1 MGKIKIEVAILL
13 GAAPIWEVG
22 EERDRKGV
30 VIWGTLV
37 VMDPLPSHGD
47 YEDEADLR
55 WYEEQIEEWV
65 ESIEDQEMT
74 EIDLLCPGKVVG
86 ALWGN
91 SGY

>member
-1 MGKIKIEVAILL
+1 
-13 GAAPIWEVG
+13 
-22 EERDRKGV
+22 
-30 VIWGTLV
+30 
-37 VMDPLPSHGD
+37 MDPLPSHGD

-86 ALWGN
+86 AL
-91 SGY
+91 